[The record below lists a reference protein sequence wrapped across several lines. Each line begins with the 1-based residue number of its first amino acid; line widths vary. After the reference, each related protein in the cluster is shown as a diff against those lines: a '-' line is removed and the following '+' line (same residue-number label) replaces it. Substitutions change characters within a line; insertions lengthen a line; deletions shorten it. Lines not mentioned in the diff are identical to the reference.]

1 MTRPV
6 PARGSRLPDPDHV
19 LRYIR
24 PRHVENGV
32 VNGEGFLTRPG
43 EDAPSVN
50 WLEWFDP
57 PVEDQVASV
66 RSVARLSYA
75 KTGQLA
81 RLNVG
86 QTIRYVTEN
95 EPNGLVISFEHD
107 PLEAD
112 DKHRADPSH
121 SLIRGVPVQ
130 DTPEAT
136 LVKDL
141 IAECIVPPLYPAVP
155 PTEPAKGQQ

>member
-1 MTRPV
+1 MKKATNEGV
-6 PARGSRLPDPDHV
+6 P
-19 LRYIR
+19 

-32 VNGEGFLTRPG
+32 VNGESFLTKPG

-57 PVEDQVASV
+57 PIENQVAGV
-66 RSVARLSYA
+66 RSVARLRYA

-86 QTIRYVTEN
+86 RTIRYVREN
-95 EPNGLVISFEHD
+95 DPNRLVLAFTHD
-107 PLEAD
+107 PLD
-112 DKHRADPSH
+112 PNGTHPADPSH
-121 SLIRGVPVQ
+121 TLIHGVPTQ

-155 PTEPAKGQQ
+155 PTGPAGTS